1 MQQKIFF
8 FIEECITKIF
18 TYLRGFFFYYFFFVE
33 TQTKKQHFH
42 ILEGKQNEIFENVLN
57 VITLTADKT
66 FFLFN
71 KSTNKSLISVH
82 YLFTIYVCLF
92 LRFET

>member
-1 MQQKIFF
+1 MYNKNLHLLAGIF
-8 FIEECITKIF
+8 
-18 TYLRGFFFYYFFFVE
+18 YLLFFFVE

-42 ILEGKQNEIFENVLN
+42 ILEGKQIEIFENVLN